1 MQCYHLA
8 SLKALYLTTVDGK
21 VPLMDYDRNVIDGE
35 QWMFSR
41 YHIFPGNYDKTI
53 SLVMNQGSFV
63 LQKIEQI
70 PDFKVTYLVKYVT
83 NMYVETASIISQII
97 A

>member
-8 SLKALYLTTVDGK
+8 SLQALYLNTVDGK
-21 VPLMDYDRNVIDGE
+21 GHLMEYDRNVIDGE

-41 YHIFPGNYDKTI
+41 YHLFAGHYAKTR

-63 LQKIEQI
+63 LRKIE
-70 PDFKVTYLVKYVT
+70 
-83 NMYVETASIISQII
+83 
-97 A
+97 